1 MFFPKSKPVFTVVLN
16 MAATNVTVGTSVQL
30 SANVP
35 SAPSQIEAYNGGA
48 NPLILFAGPAGT
60 KQLPITIPPGLS
72 QLLPFDQQIGVNDI
86 LNVQA
91 LVATNSTGA
100 LVLNFF
106 G

>member
-1 MFFPKSKPVFTVVLN
+1 
-16 MAATNVTVGTSVQL
+16 MATTNVTVGTSVQL

-35 SAPSQIEAYNGGA
+35 AAPSQIEAYNGGV
-48 NPLILFAGPAGT
+48 NPLILLAGPAGT

-72 QLLPFDQQIGVNDI
+72 QLLPFTEQVGVKDI

-91 LVATNSTGA
+91 LIASNTTGA
-100 LVLNFF
+100 LILNFF